1 MNKLSSLL
9 VLAIGAVM
17 AFTSCD
23 NKKQS
28 GPIEFIDPVSEFNPR
43 AKFITIYGICERGT
57 MGDTLRVLTDN
68 GDTISYNISK
78 AKEDS
83 QIFGGYAPGDRMAV
97 ILDGTDGPVVEVIN
111 ESSLLGNWLTPN
123 PIDGSSDVGISIKDG
138 GIAESI
144 DQSSIIYKTWKLNR
158 GQLEILLVREGGGDE
173 EETNLYSIL
182 KLDADS
188 LILADEEDTF
198 DYRREGATASA
209 ATEILE

>member
-9 VLAIGAVM
+9 VLGIGAVM

-43 AKFITIYGICERGT
+43 AKFITVYGICEHRT
-57 MGDTLRVLTDN
+57 KGDTLQVLTDN
-68 GDTISYNISK
+68 GDTISYNVTK
-78 AKEDS
+78 AREDE

-97 ILDGTDGPVVEVIN
+97 IIDGTDGPVVEVVN
-111 ESSLLGNWLTPN
+111 ESALLGNWLTPN
-123 PIDGSSDVGISIKDG
+123 PIDGSSEVGISIKDG

-144 DQSSIIYKTWKLNR
+144 EQTSIIYKTWRLNR

-173 EETNLYSIL
+173 EETNIYSIL

-188 LILADEEDTF
+188 LILSDEEDTF
-198 DYRREGATASA
+198 DYRREGATAA
-209 ATEILE
+209 ATTENLE